1 MALRFSYKYNAKNL
15 APDPYEKDPVLLWW
29 TSAYEGWSKEIPVI
43 WKDELHVESVIHTI
57 TIPYFKG
64 KIRTDDTIG
73 FECMVLAPNQDKQ
86 YVRSKAGS
94 GCFYMDEFV
103 DDVENGSTNEKYKIN
118 LVLNTYEVDGKPFEK
133 GTITVFLNGAVILG
147 DPPEFRKVKN
157 GYLQEEKE
165 MMIEMNTI
173 LMASIIETLIPYD
186 ESAKQYDCEFPP
198 TYPSLERI
206 HAPIWTTERGIL
218 PGSYFWVHY
227 TKYPPQEEFFENLAT
242 IALSRA
248 GILREDFIESVKNQ
262 FQSTSKQI
270 NPDFFDVIT
279 MTADMFTI
287 LSTSLPYIGDFT
299 NTKKRG
305 VSQLFDEG
313 EQVAIESFHDALRML
328 GGDCEDLACLIDR
341 VAMGFELG
349 DPVLKNNGIPW
360 RKHGGWKS
368 QLLDSIQRI
377 AHIMVPMG
385 SLGSVVGAYLD
396 EKDKEK
402 HKPPPIF
409 QSQEDN
415 NVEIGAHMW
424 WEWIPLFKVENL
436 ISRANGE
443 RSFIMEDR
451 DRLPWEANLPHF
463 IGEGTGYLSP
473 ILKPIGDYFTG
484 NMEEMNKRVTDHELK
499 LAAIGNIGS
508 ETVTIKQGQI
518 QRLQSMLKYI
528 PDSRL
533 SRFYRETTNCFS
545 NKFLRAGYNFS
556 EFEWIQTSPRISE
569 VTNKPSSSH
578 KNWTW
583 GVLLRD
589 KLYDK
594 ENLALLVTPGYSDVL
609 LSTIHTILRQLPPL
623 APLYLDSNKAKLL
636 ELEKLRKETVKK
648 DVVREIEIEIKEY
661 ETGMT
666 QFEEICEE
674 FKLQCESLE
683 DTLERLV
690 LNRKKKD
697 IGSYVNVY
705 FHSVLNNGLIK
716 ETKDDIEKSK
726 SIITLN
732 DELIKGIKD
741 DIEKN
746 KSIITVEV
754 IPEIVTGEIFNIRL
768 KIWVNLENA

>member
-1 MALRFSYKYNAKNL
+1 MALTFRYQYDASDL
-15 APDPYEKDPVLLWW
+15 APEQYEKDPVLFWW
-29 TSAYEGWSKEIPVI
+29 TSANERWSKIVPVEWENTTHI
-43 WKDELHVESVIHTI
+43 KSVIHTI
-57 TIPYFKG
+57 TIPYFKNEL
-64 KIRTDDTIG
+64 RDDDTIG

-94 GCFYMDEFV
+94 GFFYMKNFDRN
-103 DDVENGSTNEKYKIN
+103 VENGLANKRYNIN
-118 LVLNTYEVDGKPFEK
+118 LVLNTYEVEGIPFKK
-133 GTITVFLNGAVILG
+133 GVITVFFNGALILG
-147 DPPEFRKVKN
+147 DTPGFREVEN
-157 GYLQEEKE
+157 GYLQGEKE
-165 MMIEMNTI
+165 IMLGMNNI

-242 IALSRA
+242 IALSRT
-248 GILREDFIESVKNQ
+248 GILREDFIASVENQ
-262 FQSTSKQI
+262 FQSTSEKI
-270 NPDFFDVIT
+270 NPDFFDAIT
-279 MTADMFTI
+279 TTADMFTI

-305 VSQLFDEG
+305 VNKLFREG
-313 EQVAIESFHDALRML
+313 EQVSIESFHDALRML

-349 DPVLKNNGIPW
+349 DPMLKSSDPW

-368 QLLDSIQRI
+368 PLLDSIQRI

-424 WEWIPLFKVENL
+424 WEWIPLFKVEKL
-436 ISRANGE
+436 ISRANGK
-443 RSFIMEDR
+443 RPFVMNNRKIY
-451 DRLPWEANLPHF
+451 PWEVNLPHF

-473 ILKPIGDYFTG
+473 ILLPIGDYFTG
-484 NMEEMNKRVTDHELK
+484 NMEEMRKRITDYELK
-499 LAAIGNIGS
+499 LAAIGNIS
-508 ETVTIKQGQI
+508 TETVTIKQGQV
-518 QRLQSMLKYI
+518 QRLQSMLKRI

-533 SRFYRETTNCFS
+533 SRFYRETTNCFT
-545 NKFLRAGYNFS
+545 NKFLRAGHNFS

-569 VTNKPSSSH
+569 VTNKPSASH

-609 LSTIHTILRQLPPL
+609 LKTIHTILRQLPPL

-636 ELEKLRKETVKK
+636 ELEKREKETVNKEVLK
-648 DVVREIEIEIKEY
+648 EIKIEMKEC

-666 QFEEICEE
+666 QFEENCEK

-683 DTLERLV
+683 DTFNSTLS
-690 LNRKKKD
+690 NRIKGVV
-697 IGSYVNVY
+697 GSYVNVY
-705 FHSVLNNGLIK
+705 FHSLIPNNELFKGIILN
-716 ETKDDIEKSK
+716 S
-726 SIITLN
+726 
-732 DELIKGIKD
+732 ELIKGIQT

-754 IPEIVTGEIFNIRL
+754 IPEILTEEIFNTRL
-768 KIWVNLENA
+768 KIWVNLKNA